1 MVLQPAGPRSSAP
14 DRSGSHPRRPHP
26 DPSRIAGISGTLV
39 FNVLLLM
46 LLLVPMSRPD
56 MLLRPSERQVPV
68 IDWIEEKPKPPEKPP
83 VKVDVVKP
91 KPVQQPQTRVQPDI
105 EVPAIDPV
113 IIDDG
118 TLAADPLPDTTVVA
132 TATPTI
138 EPSGP
143 IAGIRLEYGNAPA
156 PTYPREQLLAGI
168 EGTVLLQVLVDVDGR
183 PLEVTI
189 HRSSGDRD
197 LDAAARRQVLRK
209 WTFRPAMKD
218 GRAVQAIGIVPIDF
232 NLDRG

>member
-1 MVLQPAGPRSSAP
+1 MVLQPAGPRSSVP

-46 LLLVPMSRPD
+46 LLLVPMSSPD
-56 MLLRPSERQVPV
+56 MLRLPTQKAP
-68 IDWIEEKPKPPEKPP
+68 DLFWIEPKAKPPIPPP
-83 VKVDVVKP
+83 VKADVVKP

-105 EVPAIDPV
+105 VVPPVDPV
-113 IIDDG
+113 IVDEG
-118 TLAADPLPDTTVVA
+118 TLAADPLPDTTIVA
-132 TATPTI
+132 NATPTI

-143 IAGIRLEYGNAPA
+143 VAGVRLEYSDAPA

>member
-46 LLLVPMSRPD
+46 LLLVPMSSPD
-56 MLLRPSERQVPV
+56 MLRLPTQKAP
-68 IDWIEEKPKPPEKPP
+68 DLFWIEPKAKPPIPPP
-83 VKVDVVKP
+83 VKADVVKP

-105 EVPAIDPV
+105 VVPPVDPV
-113 IIDDG
+113 IVDEG
-118 TLAADPLPDTTVVA
+118 TLAADPLPDTTIVA
-132 TATPTI
+132 NATPTI

-143 IAGIRLEYGNAPA
+143 VAGVRLEYSDAPA

>member
-46 LLLVPMSRPD
+46 LLLVPMSSPD
-56 MLLRPSERQVPV
+56 MFRLPTPDDPDLV
-68 IDWIEEKPKPPEKPP
+68 WIEPKPKPPAPPP
-83 VKVDVVKP
+83 VQADVVKP
-91 KPVQQPQTRVQPDI
+91 KPVQRPQAQVRPEI
-105 EVPAIDPV
+105 AVPPIDQV
-113 IIDDG
+113 IVDDG
-118 TLAADPLPDTTVVA
+118 TLAADPPVDDSIVVA
-132 TATPTI
+132 TATSTI
-138 EPSGP
+138 ESSGP
-143 IAGIRLEYGNAPA
+143 VAGIRLEYGDAPA
-156 PTYPREQLLAGI
+156 PTYPRKQLLAGI

-189 HRSSGDRD
+189 HRSSGNRD
-197 LDAAARRQVLRK
+197 LDAAARRQVLRR

-232 NLDRG
+232 NLG

>member
-1 MVLQPAGPRSSAP
+1 MVLQPAGRRSSVP

-56 MLLRPSERQVPV
+56 MLPQPEAAPEFR
-68 IDWIEEKPKPPEKPP
+68 WILPEQKKPDPPPPEV
-83 VKVDVVKP
+83 VKVVKP
-91 KPVQQPQTRVQPDI
+91 QPKPQPQARVEP
-105 EVPAIDPV
+105 EVVVPPTDEV
-113 IIDDG
+113 IVDNG
-118 TLAADPLPDTTVVA
+118 TLAADPPTTVA

-143 IAGIRLEYGNAPA
+143 VAGIRLEYGDAPA

-189 HRSSGDRD
+189 HRSSGNRD

-218 GRAVQAIGIVPIDF
+218 GRAVQAIGIVPIEF

>member
-1 MVLQPAGPRSSAP
+1 MVLQPAGPRSSVP
-14 DRSGSHPRRPHP
+14 DHSGSHPRRPHP

-46 LLLVPMSRPD
+46 LLLVPMSNPD
-56 MLLRPSERQVPV
+56 MLRLPTQKAP
-68 IDWIEEKPKPPEKPP
+68 DLFWIEPKAKPP
-83 VKVDVVKP
+83 VPPPVKAEVVKP
-91 KPVQQPQTRVQPDI
+91 KPVQPQARMQPEIV
-105 EVPAIDPV
+105 VPPIDPV
-113 IIDDG
+113 IVDEG
-118 TLAADPLPDTTVVA
+118 TIAADPPVDNSTVVA

-143 IAGIRLEYGNAPA
+143 VAGVRLEYGDAPA
-156 PTYPREQLLAGI
+156 PTYPRKQLLAGI

-183 PLEVTI
+183 PLEVSI
-189 HRSSGDRD
+189 HRSSGNRD
-197 LDAAARRQVLRK
+197 LDAAARRQVLHK
-209 WTFRPAMKD
+209 WTFRPAMKN

>member
-1 MVLQPAGPRSSAP
+1 MVLQPAGPRSFVP
-14 DRSGSHPRRPHP
+14 DRSGSHPRRPRP

-46 LLLVPMSRPD
+46 LLLVPMSSPD
-56 MLLRPSERQVPV
+56 LFRVSSPKDPDL
-68 IDWIEEKPKPPEKPP
+68 IWIEPKPKPPTPPP
-83 VKVDVVKP
+83 VIVDVIKP
-91 KPVQQPQTRVQPDI
+91 KPVQQPQTRVQPD
-105 EVPAIDPV
+105 VVMPPV
-113 IIDDG
+113 DQLIVDQG
-118 TLAADPLPDTTVVA
+118 TIAADPPADNSTIVA
-132 TATPTI
+132 NATPTI

-143 IAGIRLEYGNAPA
+143 VAGIRLEYSNAPA

-189 HRSSGDRD
+189 QRSSGNRD

>member
-14 DRSGSHPRRPHP
+14 DRSGSRPRRPHP

-56 MLLRPSERQVPV
+56 MLPQPEMTPEFR
-68 IDWIEEKPKPPEKPP
+68 WILPEQKKPDPPPPEV
-83 VKVDVVKP
+83 VKVVKP
-91 KPVQQPQTRVQPDI
+91 QPKPQPQAKVEPDVVVPPI
-105 EVPAIDPV
+105 DEVIV
-113 IIDDG
+113 DDG
-118 TLAADPLPDTTVVA
+118 TLAADPLPDATVVA

-143 IAGIRLEYGNAPA
+143 VAGIRLEYGDAPA
-156 PTYPREQLLAGI
+156 PAYPRKQLLAGI

-189 HRSSGDRD
+189 HRSSGNRD

-218 GRAVQAIGIVPIDF
+218 GRAVQAIGIVPIEF

>member
-1 MVLQPAGPRSSAP
+1 MVLQPAGPRSSVP
-14 DRSGSHPRRPHP
+14 DRSGSHPHRPHP

-56 MLLRPSERQVPV
+56 MLPQPETTPEFR
-68 IDWIEEKPKPPEKPP
+68 WILPEQKKPDPPPEV
-83 VKVDVVKP
+83 VKVVKP
-91 KPVQQPQTRVQPDI
+91 QPKPQPQAKV
-105 EVPAIDPV
+105 EPAVVLPP
-113 IIDDG
+113 IDDVIVDNG
-118 TLAADPLPDTTVVA
+118 TLAADPQTAVA

-143 IAGIRLEYGNAPA
+143 VAGIRLEYGDAPA

-189 HRSSGDRD
+189 HRSSGNRD

>member
-1 MVLQPAGPRSSAP
+1 MVLQPAGPRSSVP

-56 MLLRPSERQVPV
+56 MFRVSMPKDPDLV
-68 IDWIEEKPKPPEKPP
+68 WIEPKPKPPAPPP
-83 VKVDVVKP
+83 VKADVVKP
-91 KPVQQPQTRVQPDI
+91 KPVQPQARVQPDI
-105 EVPAIDPV
+105 VVPPIDQV
-113 IIDDG
+113 IVDEG
-118 TLAADPLPDTTVVA
+118 TLAADPLPDTTIVA
-132 TATPTI
+132 NATPTI

-143 IAGIRLEYGNAPA
+143 VAGVRLEYSNAPA
-156 PTYPREQLLAGI
+156 PAYPREQLLAGI
-168 EGTVLLQVLVDVDGR
+168 EGTVLLQVLVDIDGR

-189 HRSSGDRD
+189 HRSSGNRD
-197 LDAAARRQVLRK
+197 LDAAARRQVLRN